1 MALTNFAALTD
12 EELTIWSRTTWS
24 AARNMQFLNQFVGD
38 GHTAM
43 IQRITELK
51 KDQKG
56 ARAVITLVKDLEGD
70 GIAGDRTLE
79 GNEEALGMDEQVVQ
93 IDQLR
98 HANRHEGKM
107 AEQRSVV
114 TFRKESKDKL
124 AYWLSD
130 RMDQM
135 AFLTMSGVSY
145 AYKTNGPARVGS
157 DLINLAFAGDVTAP
171 SANRHFQWDAV
182 NGLSP
187 GNTAA
192 VATADTPSWKM
203 LVEMKALAEE
213 SFVKPIRMNN
223 GVAVYNIFMTPTA
236 MSRLKQDADFLAN
249 IRNAAPR
256 SNDNVLFKGA
266 ESYYVDGLA
275 IHAYRHVFNTRGL
288 ASGSK
293 WGGGAVDGCRIL
305 MCGAQAMGFADIGA
319 PEWVE
324 KGFDYE
330 NQQGIAYGKI
340 LGYKKPVFYS
350 MESGTKE
357 DFGVIC
363 VDVAQ

>member
-79 GNEEALGMDEQVVQ
+79 GNEEALGMDEQVIQ

-130 RMDQM
+130 RLDQM
-135 AFLTMSGVSY
+135 AFLTLSGVSY

-157 DLINLAFAGDVTAP
+157 DLINLAFAADVTAP
-171 SANRHFQWDAV
+171 SANRHFRWDVTDGLMPGDTSSIAV
-182 NGLSP
+182 
-187 GNTAA
+187 
-192 VATADTPSWKM
+192 ADTPSWKM
-203 LVEMKALAEE
+203 LVELKAMAEE
-213 SFVKPIRMNN
+213 SYVKPLRTDN
-223 GVAVYNIFMTPTA
+223 GVAMYNIFMTPTA
-236 MSRLKQDADFLAN
+236 MARLKQDTDFLAN

-275 IHAYRHVFNTRGL
+275 IHGYRHVFNTRGL
-288 ASGSK
+288 AGGSK
-293 WGGGAVDGCRIL
+293 WGNAGAVDGCRIL
-305 MCGAQAMGFADIGA
+305 MCGAQALGLADIGA

-324 KGFDYE
+324 KGLNKLKTTVKALISTLTRTSQVPSF
-330 NQQGIAYGKI
+330 A
-340 LGYKKPVFYS
+340 
-350 MESGTKE
+350 
-357 DFGVIC
+357 
-363 VDVAQ
+363 

>member
-24 AARNMQFLNQFVGD
+24 AARNNTFLNQFVGD
-38 GHTAM
+38 GATAM

-56 ARAVITLVKDLEGD
+56 ARAVITLIKDLEGD

-79 GNEEALGMDEQVVQ
+79 GNEEALLSDEQVIQ

-98 HANRHEGKM
+98 HANAHEGKM

-124 AYWLSD
+124 SYWLAD
-130 RMDQM
+130 RLDQM
-135 AFLTMSGVSY
+135 AFLTLSGVSY
-145 AYKTNGPARVGS
+145 GYTTNGQARVGS
-157 DLINLAFAGDVTAP
+157 DLPNLAFAADVSAP
-171 SANRHFQWDAV
+171 TSNRHFRWDAST
-182 NGLSP
+182 GLM
-187 GNTAA
+187 AA
-192 VATADTPSWKM
+192 DTSAVDTPDTPSWKM

-213 SFVKPIRMNN
+213 SFVKPIRMEN
-223 GVAVYNIFMTPTA
+223 GVSVYHVFLTPTA
-236 MSRLKQDADFLAN
+236 MSRLKQDTDFLAN

-256 SNDNVLFKGA
+256 SSDNVLFKGSD
-266 ESYYVDGLA
+266 SYFVDGLA
-275 IHAYRHVFNTRGL
+275 LHSYRHVYNNRKAAT
-288 ASGSK
+288 K
-293 WGGGAVDGCRIL
+293 WGSGANVEGCRIL
-305 MCGAQAMGFADIGA
+305 MCGAQALAFADIGA

-324 KGFDYE
+324 KGFDYD
-330 NQQGIAYGKI
+330 NRQGIAYGKI
-340 LGYKKPVFYS
+340 LGFKKPKFAS
-350 MESGTKE
+350 LESGTTE